1 MDKCILITGA
11 SSGIG
16 LDIVRYLDSL
26 GYRLILCARRE
37 DTLRTIVSSLNEDSL
52 AMPVD
57 LCELSRIGEIFEELK
72 QREIKLDGMVHCAGF
87 GTNLPVRNNDITYM
101 RKTMETNYFAFVEL
115 GKYFSQKKYSNN
127 GSSIVAI
134 SSISPLTCYTG
145 ACNYAASKASINV
158 AVKVMSKEFMR
169 RQIRVNAILPAYVNA
184 PMGPSADDEAYIK
197 QQPLGII
204 PPRYVAYLTEFLL
217 SDKSKYMTGTL
228 VPVSAGMDY

>member
-1 MDKCILITGA
+1 MDKWILITGA

-26 GYRLILCARRE
+26 GYHLILCARRE
-37 DTLRTIVSSLNEDSL
+37 DTLKTIVSSLIEDSL

-57 LCELSRIGEIFEELK
+57 LCELSRIGEIFKELK
-72 QREIKLDGMVHCAGF
+72 QRGIKLDGMVHCAGI
-87 GTNLPVRNNDITYM
+87 GNNLPIRNNDVEYM
-101 RKTMETNYFAFVEL
+101 QQTMGTNYFAFVEL
-115 GKYFSQKKYSNN
+115 GKYFSKKIYSND
-127 GSSIVAI
+127 GASIVAI
-134 SSISPLTCYTG
+134 SSISALTCYTG
-145 ACNYAASKASINV
+145 ACNYAASKASVNI

-169 RQIRVNAILPAYVNA
+169 RKIRVNAILPAYVDA
-184 PMGPSADDEAYIK
+184 PLGPPADDEGYIK

-228 VPVSAGMDY
+228 IPVSGGMDY